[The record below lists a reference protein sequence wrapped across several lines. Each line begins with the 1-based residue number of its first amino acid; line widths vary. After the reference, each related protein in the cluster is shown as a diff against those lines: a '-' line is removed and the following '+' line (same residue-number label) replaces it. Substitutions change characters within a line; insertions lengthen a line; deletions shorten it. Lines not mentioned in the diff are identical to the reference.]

1 MSPSLPLW
9 APGHPDT
16 APASSGPTPD
26 HSGQGRVRNS
36 LLTCKQCCFCV
47 LGSRPALRT
56 QEGKPGEAPLS
67 CRHLPPGALHRFP
80 TTGRPLG
87 SAPGCTL
94 SRRSLR
100 ASSPA
105 GDSCSGSLLFLHTPA
120 RGHEVDG
127 RFGDTLAL
135 RIALASSGHARERFF
150 LPAFCPPSTLP
161 TSDSFFPNP

>member
-1 MSPSLPLW
+1 MGWGRREGLSPSLPLW

-26 HSGQGRVRNS
+26 HAGQGRVRNS
-36 LLTCKQCCFCV
+36 LLTCKQCRFCV
-47 LGSRPALRT
+47 LGSRPAPRT
-56 QEGKPGEAPLS
+56 QRESLGKS
-67 CRHLPPGALHRFP
+67 RCRRRHLPPGALHRFP

-87 SAPGCTL
+87 SAPGFTL

-105 GDSCSGSLLFLHTPA
+105 GDSCSGSLLFLHKPT

-135 RIALASSGHARERFF
+135 RIALASSG
-150 LPAFCPPSTLP
+150 PA
-161 TSDSFFPNP
+161 